1 MGSNELRNK
10 VYELRELRRMA
21 EELSD
26 EIETLQDAIK
36 SHMDAAG
43 VDMIAGTDYKIT
55 YKSVT
60 SSRFDTIAFR
70 KDNPGLAEAYTKTTT
85 TRRFT
90 VA

>member
-1 MGSNELRNK
+1 MGSNELRGK
-10 VYELRELRRMA
+10 IYELRELRRMA
-21 EELSD
+21 DEISA

-36 SHMDAAG
+36 AHMDDSG
-43 VDMIAGTDYKIT
+43 VDTIAGTDYKVT

-60 SSRFDTIAFR
+60 TSRFDSAAFR
-70 KDNPGLAEAYTKTTT
+70 KDNPEIASAYMKTTT

>member
-1 MGSNELRNK
+1 MGSNEIRNK

-21 EELSD
+21 EELSA

-36 SHMDAAG
+36 AHMDTAG
-43 VDMIAGTDYKIT
+43 VDTIAGVDYKVT

-60 SSRFDTIAFR
+60 SSRFDSTAFR
-70 KDNPGLAEAYTKTTT
+70 KDNPEIAAAYMKTTT